1 MLIINNQPILYSSE
15 AQTLLQM
22 TQLAL
27 DRLGIKPSE
36 GSESSGLKL
45 TRTISRGLTGRR
57 KSSAG
62 EEGRPVMERPTFGD
76 LDEHDRNA
84 NYWNAMRYQ

>member
-1 MLIINNQPILYSSE
+1 MV
-15 AQTLLQM
+15 
-22 TQLAL
+22 QLAL
-27 DRLGIKPSE
+27 NRRGIKTSSE
-36 GSESSGLKL
+36 VTESSGLKL

-62 EEGRPVMERPTFGD
+62 EEGRPIMDRPSAED
-76 LDEHDRNA
+76 VDDHNA